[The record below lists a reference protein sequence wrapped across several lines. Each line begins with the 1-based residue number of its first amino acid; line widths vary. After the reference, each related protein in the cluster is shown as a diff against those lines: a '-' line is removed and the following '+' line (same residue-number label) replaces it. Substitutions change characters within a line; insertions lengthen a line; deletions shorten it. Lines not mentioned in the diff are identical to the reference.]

1 MSFRSFPTPTVR
13 PLKVGVYASSLSV
26 LVLALGAGAMAQ
38 PKVLLTAN
46 GIGGIEILGNENVPS
61 ETARNLRQRAADGVL
76 PYIVIVRN
84 TGPLPVTGL
93 DIRYEITTKGDTVVH
108 DFFYGS
114 PTDLAD
120 PASPSVIAPGKTATF
135 SPSHKVNQQ
144 VNWDGLS
151 LSDRDVVD
159 ISRTADLYREADQIR
174 ISVDSVIRSDGTIV
188 GPDLSGTYRMFQ
200 QEMWGYREFRNEL
213 LKKFSEGESDDNIMS
228 WLTQTANT
236 AVTKSGR
243 NQRSDH
249 SVITQKMLAQ
259 EYLAL
264 MESGQRQEGWDRLK
278 AAPSEVALR
287 RIAKVHP
294 EVKP

>member
-1 MSFRSFPTPTVR
+1 
-13 PLKVGVYASSLSV
+13 
-26 LVLALGAGAMAQ
+26 MAQ

-46 GIGGIEILGNENVPS
+46 GISGIEILGNEHVS
-61 ETARNLRQRAADGVL
+61 TDTATKLRHRAADGIL
-76 PYIVIVRN
+76 PYVIVVRN
-84 TGPLPVTGL
+84 TGSLPVTGL
-93 DIRYEITTKGDTVVH
+93 DIRYEITTNGTMVVH

-120 PASPSVIAPGKTATF
+120 AASPPVIAPGKTATF
-135 SPSHKVNQQ
+135 SPSHKVSQQ

-188 GPDLSGTYRMFQ
+188 GPDLSETYRMFQ
-200 QEMWGYREFRNEL
+200 QEIWGYREFRNEL
-213 LKKFSEGESDDNIMS
+213 LRRFSEGESDDNITL
-228 WLTQTANT
+228 WLTQTANLT
-236 AVTKSGR
+236 VRTTGR
-243 NQRSDH
+243 NQRADRG
-249 SVITQKMLAQ
+249 VIAQRMLAH

-264 MESGQRQEGWDRLK
+264 LEAGQRQEGWDRLK
-278 AAPSEVALR
+278 ATTPEVALR